1 MLNYPQV
8 YNLRSLALEANISS
22 QRSARGPLVH
32 SCSSTEYAKLKTAE
46 GLLCFSKCHFPVY
59 LILL

>member
-8 YNLRSLALEANISS
+8 YNLRSLALEANISG

-32 SCSSTEYAKLKTAE
+32 SCSNTKNAKLKTAE
-46 GLLCFSKCHFPVY
+46 GLLF
-59 LILL
+59 

>member
-8 YNLRSLALEANISS
+8 YNLRSLALEANISV

-32 SCSSTEYAKLKTAE
+32 LCSDTKNAKLKTAE
-46 GLLCFSKCHFPVY
+46 GLVFQHPKL
-59 LILL
+59 